1 MPLVHLFTLIINA
14 HAAVPDGLAHR
25 LTGSVPLDH
34 PTSPLGRAVADGVTQ
49 AVTQRVP
56 VFRQTR
62 EAPRTLIVNLACFEI
77 DPTARGQ
84 AYRQGST

>member
-1 MPLVHLFTLIINA
+1 
-14 HAAVPDGLAHR
+14 LAHR

-49 AVTQRVP
+49 AVAQRVP

-62 EAPRTLIVNLACFEI
+62 EAPRTLIV
-77 DPTARGQ
+77 T
-84 AYRQGST
+84 